1 MLEFLNLNFDLTV
14 SQWTVLC
21 VCAVMVGVSKT
32 GVPGVGILNVPL
44 LALMF
49 QAKAS
54 TGLLLPLLA
63 FADIFAVLYYRRH
76 AQWSH
81 IIKLLP
87 PALVGIF
94 AGSIIIRLIN
104 NAQLKP
110 IIGVIVLSMLALN
123 YWRSKKNN
131 DSTHIPTHWSFAV
144 CMGFFAGVTT
154 QLANAAGPIMVIY
167 LLAMRFD
174 KHKFIGTGAWYFLIL
189 NWLKIPLFIWDGR
202 ITAASVQT
210 DLLVLPFVLVGV
222 VLGIVIL
229 KRIPQK
235 WFNGVVQWLA
245 ILAAIKL
252 TLSAFGI

>member
-1 MLEFLNLNFDLTV
+1 MFEFLNLDITA
-14 SQWTVLC
+14 SQWAVLC
-21 VCAVMVGVSKT
+21 ICAFMVGISKT

-49 QAKAS
+49 QAKES

-63 FADIFAVLYYRRH
+63 FADIFAVAYYRRH
-76 AQWSH
+76 AQWGH

-94 AGSIIIRLIN
+94 AGSIIIRHID

-110 IIGVIVLSMLALN
+110 IIGVIVLAMLALN
-123 YWRSKKNN
+123 YWRNKKSN
-131 DSTHIPTHWSFAV
+131 DEMHIPTHWSFAV
-144 CMGFFAGVTT
+144 FMGFFAGVTT

-167 LLAMRFD
+167 LLAMKFD
-174 KHKFIGTGAWYFLIL
+174 KHKFIGTVAWYFLIL
-189 NWLKIPLFIWDGR
+189 NWLKIPLFVWDGR
-202 ITAASVQT
+202 ITASSVQT

-222 VLGIVIL
+222 VVGILIL
-229 KRIPQK
+229 KKIPQK
-235 WFNGVVQWLA
+235 WFNGVIQWLA